1 MGEKFSVAE
10 VAALRNELLQG
21 GLDSFQTAE
30 VIKTFLSRLGYGISP
45 QSALDAVGRI
55 EGTNCNVDVLHKELE
70 QVGHPQYILST
81 ILWSEQQPY
90 PLPRIIRFV
99 P

>member
-30 VIKTFLSRLGYGISP
+30 LLKMFLAGRGYGVSP
-45 QSALDAVGRI
+45 ESALDAAGRI
-55 EGTNCNVDVLHKELE
+55 EGGCNVESLHKELE
-70 QVGHPQYILST
+70 TLALVM
-81 ILWSEQQPY
+81 
-90 PLPRIIRFV
+90 
-99 P
+99 

>member
-30 VIKTFLSRLGYGISP
+30 LLKMFLTGRGYGVSP
-45 QSALDAVGRI
+45 ESALDAAGRI
-55 EGTNCNVDVLHKELE
+55 ESTNLNVESLHKELE
-70 QVGHPQYILST
+70 SLALVM
-81 ILWSEQQPY
+81 
-90 PLPRIIRFV
+90 
-99 P
+99 

>member
-30 VIKTFLSRLGYGISP
+30 LLKMVLAGRGYGVSP
-45 QSALDAVGRI
+45 ESALDAAGRI
-55 EGTNCNVDVLHKELE
+55 ECANCNVESLHKELE
-70 QVGHPQYILST
+70 SLALVM
-81 ILWSEQQPY
+81 
-90 PLPRIIRFV
+90 
-99 P
+99 